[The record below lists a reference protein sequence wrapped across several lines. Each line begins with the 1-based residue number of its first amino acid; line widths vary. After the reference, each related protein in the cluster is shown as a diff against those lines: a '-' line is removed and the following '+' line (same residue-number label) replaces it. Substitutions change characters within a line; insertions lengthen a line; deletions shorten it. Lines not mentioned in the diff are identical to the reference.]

1 MRVTLCFKD
10 DEETEARQAMQG
22 VDAHAALQD
31 MDNRLRDLLKYH
43 EHPADVVAMLQQLRE
58 ELHAICDDRGVRVW
72 E

>member
-1 MRVTLCFKD
+1 MTVTLCFND
-10 DEETEARQAMQG
+10 DEEGRVLSILRGREALI
-22 VDAHAALQD
+22 VLQD
-31 MDNRLRDLLKYH
+31 MDNRLRDLMKYH

>member
-22 VDAHAALQD
+22 VDAIAALQD
-31 MDNRLRDLLKYH
+31 MDNHMRDLAKYH
-43 EHPADVVAMLQQLRE
+43 EHPPEVVAMLQQLRE
-58 ELHAICDDRGVRVW
+58 EFHTICDDRGVRVW